1 MNIVRDILK
10 GKGDEVWSISPQTTM
25 LDALKFMAEK
35 NVGAL
40 VVLENGKLAGII
52 SERDFARSIAKVGR
66 CPINEP
72 VGDYMTKEVFTVTPD
87 MSSEDCMAKFTDKRI
102 RHLPVTSGGKIVG
115 VISIGDVVREL
126 ISTKESTINMLSNY
140 IEGTEYQR

>member
-10 GKGDEVWSISPQTTM
+10 GKGDEVWSITPGTTM
-25 LDALKFMAEK
+25 LDALKLMAEK

-52 SERDFARSIAKVGR
+52 SERDFARSIAQIGR
-66 CPINEP
+66 CPINET
-72 VGDYMTKEVFTVTPD
+72 VEDYMTREVFTVTPD
-87 MSSEDCMAKFTDKRI
+87 MSSEECMAKFTDKRI
-102 RHLPVTSGGKIVG
+102 RHLPVVSGEKLVG

-126 ISTKESTINMLSNY
+126 ISTKKSTINMLSNY